1 MIASARSRVP
11 PARYAGLMS
20 LLAAAVLLVLWE
32 VAARAIAL
40 DAFPPAH
47 QAIAELPALVRDR
60 EALADIGGSLWR
72 MAAGFA
78 LAVFIAAPLG
88 ICMGRSRAIAAAV
101 NPVAA
106 IFYPIPKA
114 ALMPLLLLWLGVGD
128 ASKVFV
134 IFLATSLPL
143 LYHSQQGARSVDE
156 KIVWSAMAMG
166 VGRMARLFRIILP
179 AALPEILIGCRVA
192 LTMSLIVMVTSEMIA
207 RESGAGNILF
217 NSLDM
222 AIYPLVYAMIL
233 IIGVIGFLIDA
244 AFERVR
250 AHLVRWAESAEAG
263 ALPLFS
269 SG

>member
-1 MIASARSRVP
+1 MRTASRLPFNVRHGSLLP
-11 PARYAGLMS
+11 
-20 LLAAAVLLVLWE
+20 LLAAASLLLVWE
-32 VAARAIAL
+32 VGARAIGL

-47 QAIAELPALVRDR
+47 RAIAELPAILRDR

-72 MAAGFA
+72 MAAGLA
-78 LAVFIAAPLG
+78 LALAIAVPLG
-88 ICMGRSRAIAAAV
+88 VLMGRSRKAAAAV

-106 IFYPIPKA
+106 VFYPIPKA
-114 ALMPLLLLWLGVGD
+114 ALMPLMILWLGVGD

-134 IFLATSLPL
+134 IFLAASLPL
-143 LYHSQQGARSVDE
+143 VYHSQQGARSIDE

-166 VGRMARLFRIILP
+166 VGRAGLLFRIILP

-222 AIYPLVYAMIL
+222 ALYPLVYATIL
-233 IIGVIGFLIDA
+233 IIAALGFVIDA
-244 AFERVR
+244 VFERIR
-250 AHLVRWAESAEAG
+250 ARLVRWAESAEPA
-263 ALPLFS
+263 AVPLFS